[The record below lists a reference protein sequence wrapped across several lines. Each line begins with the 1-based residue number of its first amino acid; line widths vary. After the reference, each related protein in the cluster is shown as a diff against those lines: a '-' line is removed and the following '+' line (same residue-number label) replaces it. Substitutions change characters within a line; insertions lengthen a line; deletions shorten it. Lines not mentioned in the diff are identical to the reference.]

1 MGPPHPQ
8 YLDETA
14 TGGGED
20 DEEDEDDDGDDAYDA
35 MRPYN

>member
-1 MGPPHPQ
+1 
-8 YLDETA
+8 LDETA
-14 TGGGED
+14 TGGVED